1 MAGMNTPTLNRTLV
15 TLAQVLHRLEF
26 GGRPVDPDQYRSV
39 IQHLAAELNSH
50 RPGAGLE
57 AVLNAAPSVAE
68 LYENLHY
75 EHAGLCRSP
84 LDAAV
89 QAERL
94 AAQVIADAR
103 RKAAQA

>member
-1 MAGMNTPTLNRTLV
+1 MNTPTPTLNRTLV

-39 IQHLAAELNSH
+39 IRHLAAELDSQP
-50 RPGAGLE
+50 RDAGLE

-84 LDAAV
+84 LEASVEAEKMARDVIAAV
-89 QAERL
+89 Q
-94 AAQVIADAR
+94 
-103 RKAAQA
+103 RKARAA

>member
-1 MAGMNTPTLNRTLV
+1 MNTPTLNRTLV

-39 IQHLAAELNSH
+39 IQHLVAELRNQPSD
-50 RPGAGLE
+50 AGLA

-68 LYENLHY
+68 LYENLYY

-84 LDAAV
+84 LEASV
-89 QAERL
+89 EAERL
-94 AAQVIADAR
+94 ARQVIANAR